1 MGLAKSEE
9 CKGGVHNQDV
19 PLYSNYKT
27 DFSRRA
33 MLLNAQTSANSCRY
47 VESNFRLVVHTA
59 PGRIVSRPAKF
70 CHKPFWRRHHSFV
83 CLFVWLVGSATHEKE
98 LGDHDFCLSR
108 SQTSQQCQ
116 FFRQNDPVLSRFPKV
131 RYTHLRDRP

>member
-1 MGLAKSEE
+1 MGSAKSEE

-59 PGRIVSRPAKF
+59 LGRIVSRPAKF

-83 CLFVWLVGSATHEKE
+83 CLFGWLVGFLTSLSATRLYRRRVPRLTPDNFTCCHTRERA
-98 LGDHDFCLSR
+98 G
-108 SQTSQQCQ
+108 
-116 FFRQNDPVLSRFPKV
+116 
-131 RYTHLRDRP
+131 RP